1 VPAVHAIPHVGVA
14 PEHVAVPFPLVG
26 PGHTVEHPPQWSGSV
41 GAKHVPLQ
49 SSVVVPS
56 HTTLH
61 VPVVHCAIPIPASGP
76 AHTFVHDPQWFGSVC
91 SFTHTPLQ
99 STVPASQLGPASAGA
114 LSLIEPS
121 VAGPLSALTLPSG
134 EPESLPPPEST
145 VVIDESPVPP
155 SASPSTLASPPPPPQ
170 VLLSAHVPNVSVP
183 HPAAHMASPVN
194 PTHRPSVTA

>member
-1 VPAVHAIPHVGVA
+1 
-14 PEHVAVPFPLVG
+14 
-26 PGHTVEHPPQWSGSV
+26 
-41 GAKHVPLQ
+41 LQ

-99 STVPASQLGPASAGA
+99 STVPASQLGPVSAGA

-121 VAGPLSALTLPSG
+121 VSGPLSTLPSG
-134 EPESLPPPEST
+134 DPESLPPPEST
-145 VVIDESPVPP
+145 AAVASLVMTMVSS
-155 SASPSTLASPPPPPQ
+155 SASADVPASTEFCGEKPDPPQ
-170 VLLSAHVPNVSVP
+170 APSMTSNAAPP
-183 HPAAHMASPVN
+183 RRPAVGRVGIVGRQS
-194 PTHRPSVTA
+194 